1 MKETGLS
8 ELEREL
14 KEARA
19 RGNALE
25 ARREFRTTRIEQ
37 IEERHKGGER
47 GLAIARAI
55 ADATD
60 AIVLDA
66 YREAAGETS
75 DDPAPPHALVALGGY
90 GRREMSPCSDVD
102 LLFLFD
108 REKDKSAGLIS
119 GVLHPLWDVGF
130 DIGHGSRTITESV
143 RMTRDDMESCTA
155 MLDGRFLAGDRELF
169 DKFLKRLF
177 AGLPKKTVNRLAALR
192 RSRKDGSGRVQ
203 VLEPNVKEGAGGL
216 REIHLLEWALKARG
230 GADLARVWPRFLDA
244 EDVETLAA
252 GRDFLWRVRHQLHFA
267 MGRKHDVL
275 DFEHK
280 TAIAA
285 ALGYGD
291 RAVGGEERA
300 GGPVRPSGD
309 GDPRHRV
316 GAADRLGEDRGL
328 ELASEHFMRDYY
340 LHARGVFHLVELG
353 FERVVDK
360 PRRRSRRLLL
370 EEGVVAVDGEISL
383 PDGEAYFRE
392 EPLRLL
398 RIFAL
403 AQGRSMRLGEQA
415 QRCILQSLDLID
427 DGFRRSPDARAIFSA
442 VIRRK
447 QRVAAAMRSMHEL
460 GVLGAYLPEFGSLTC
475 LVQYDIFHL
484 YTVDEHTLVALEN
497 LDALSKREE
506 SSSLKRVHDAL
517 GRRDLLV
524 LGILLH
530 DVGKSR
536 RQEHVSCGVE
546 MTTELLE
553 RLQLPE
559 ADRRFVLFLVEHHQE
574 MVLVSQR
581 RDLDDHRMIAEFAG
595 RFANPDWLHA
605 LYLLSYADLS
615 AVASDAWNDWH
626 GALLWELY
634 RKTLEQLE
642 SGLKTLEDRQY
653 ARQALDRHLKE
664 IAGSWPASKVKAFQA
679 HVEALPG
686 RYLSA
691 YGRDE
696 IERHLEA
703 VDAFLAE
710 EANQGI
716 AASFVDHPSH
726 TEFLVCA
733 RDRPHLLAKICG
745 VLSVHDIDILRA
757 GVNTRDDGVALDVF
771 QVTDVDGAALL
782 PEWKRDRVRAQL
794 REVIAGISD
803 VEDLFR
809 QYSENWLRRRR
820 NLPART
826 PVIEFENQ
834 VSEEFTV
841 VDTDVQNGV
850 GVLYAITSLLA
861 EFDLSVHTAI
871 VTTVADRARDAFYV
885 ADDKG
890 QKIVSYQL
898 MERMRE
904 RLVESLGAGGG
915 PGKG

>member
-1 MKETGLS
+1 MKETELS

-14 KEARA
+14 QEARA
-19 RGNALE
+19 RGSALE

-37 IEERHKGGER
+37 IGERHLRGEG

-55 ADATD
+55 TDVTD

-66 YREAAGETS
+66 YREATVAAADS
-75 DDPAPPHALVALGGY
+75 APAHALVALGGY
-90 GRREMSPCSDVD
+90 GRREMSPFSDVD

-108 REKDKSAGLIS
+108 KEKDKSAGLIS

-130 DIGHGSRTITESV
+130 DIGHGSRTIAESV
-143 RMTRDDMESCTA
+143 RMTRDDVESCTA
-155 MLDGRFLAGDRELF
+155 MLDGRFLAGDGELF
-169 DKFLKRLF
+169 DRFRKRLF

-192 RSRKDGSGRVQ
+192 RSRKDRSGRVQ
-203 VLEPNVKEGAGGL
+203 VLEPNVKESAGGL

-230 GADLARVWPRFLDA
+230 GPDLAKVLPRFLDA

-275 DFEHK
+275 DHEHK

-285 ALGYGD
+285 ALGYDD

-300 GGPVRPSGD
+300 GEPAQAGGN

-370 EEGVVAVDGEISL
+370 EDGVVAVDGEISL

-392 EPLRLL
+392 DPLRLL

-403 AQGRSMRLGEQA
+403 AQSRNMRLGEQA
-415 QRCILQSLDLID
+415 QRCLLQALDLID
-427 DGFRRSPDARAIFSA
+427 DDFRHSPDAKAIFSA

-447 QRVAAAMRSMHEL
+447 QRVAATMRSMHEL

-497 LDALSKREE
+497 LETLSKRGEG
-506 SSSLKRVHDAL
+506 SSLKRVHGAL
-517 GRRDLLV
+517 ERRDLLV
-524 LGILLH
+524 LGLLLH

-536 RQEHVSCGVE
+536 RQEHISCGVE

-574 MVLVSQR
+574 MVLISQR
-581 RDLDDHRMIAEFAG
+581 RDLDDNRMIAEFAG

-653 ARQALDRHLKE
+653 TRQALDRHLKE

-691 YGRDE
+691 YGREE

-703 VDAFLAE
+703 IDAFLAAE
-710 EANQGI
+710 PKQGI
-716 AASFVDHPSH
+716 AAGFVDHPSH
-726 TEFLVCA
+726 TEVLVCA
-733 RDRPHLLAKICG
+733 RDQPHLLAKICG

-757 GVNTRDDGVALDVF
+757 GVNTRDDGIALDVF
-771 QVTDVDGAALL
+771 QVTDVDGTAQL
-782 PEWKRDRVRAQL
+782 PEWKRERVRAQL
-794 REVIAGISD
+794 QEVIAGISD

-820 NLPART
+820 NLPVRT
-826 PVIEFENQ
+826 PVVEFENQ

-861 EFDLSVHTAI
+861 EFDLSVRTAI
-871 VTTVADRARDAFYV
+871 ITTVADRARDAFYV
-885 ADDKG
+885 ADG
-890 QKIVSYQL
+890 SGRKIVNYQV
-898 MERMRE
+898 MQGIRE
-904 RLVESLGAGGG
+904 RLLETLGAGSG
-915 PGKG
+915 PQTA